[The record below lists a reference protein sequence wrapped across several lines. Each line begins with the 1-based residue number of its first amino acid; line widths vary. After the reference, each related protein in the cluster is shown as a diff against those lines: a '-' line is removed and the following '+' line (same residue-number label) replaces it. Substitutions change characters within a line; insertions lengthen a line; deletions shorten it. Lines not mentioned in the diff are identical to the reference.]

1 VKETYRTYRT
11 YSDDMDTLIK
21 DIRYG
26 VRMLLKN
33 PAFTLL
39 AIVTLALGIGANT
52 AIFSVVNAVLFRSL
66 PYVNADDLVSIFM
79 SSRGDEPE
87 SRIPFAPA
95 GFLNLRANSK
105 SFSDVAA
112 LSNKGWPV
120 NLTNAGEPERLQG
133 FQVSSNLFSL
143 LGINPEQGR
152 TFSPDEDRPGSNHV
166 VVLSNDFWQRRFG
179 SEANVVGSTLTL
191 NGESYTVIGVM
202 PPDFRFYAKT
212 DVWTP
217 LAFDPKE
224 ASESHSNYLEVIG
237 RLKPGLTI
245 QQAASETDQVTK
257 AFINDPRSVLRALLR
272 PPQDL
277 ITREVKPMLF
287 VLLSAV
293 GFVLL
298 IACVNMA
305 NLTLARGIVRRRELA
320 VRTALGA
327 TRFRVVRQ
335 LLIESALLALT
346 GGAVG
351 LLLANWVIRFLTSG
365 LPEYLSEANSHI
377 GSLKV
382 DATALAFTVGLSVL
396 TTILFALA
404 PAIQLSRFDL
414 NRELKEGGR
423 TSMSRS
429 RFRSA
434 LVVTEITLAMIT
446 LVGAGLMVKSL
457 WRLVHVNPGYEPHGV
472 LTAQIDPSREA
483 YKEDVALNAFYK
495 QLLERVKNLPGVT
508 QVGIINTLNASTNYS
523 IAEHPP
529 VPADRQESVQMN
541 QVSSDYFKAMGIPLR
556 RGRVFDDRDVNG
568 ATRVIVIDE
577 SLAHKEFPGEDP
589 IGKHLKFWK
598 QSWEI
603 VGVVGGARYWEL
615 NGEPVPHMYFSFQQ
629 VNWGSMQLVMRTEFN
644 DPMRLINP
652 VRGELAAIDKNQPI
666 HSFKTLESTVSRLVA
681 PQRFTTLLLASF
693 AGLSAL
699 LSAIGIY
706 GVISYSVSQ
715 GMRDIGVRMALGAE
729 RRHVLSL
736 ILKHGMALAVTG
748 IILGLVGS
756 YGLTRLMA
764 TLLFEVKPT
773 DKITYVSVSVGLI
786 LIALI
791 ACYIPARRAT
801 KIDPLV
807 ALKYE

>member
-1 VKETYRTYRT
+1 
-11 YSDDMDTLIK
+11 MMHTLTQ

-26 VRMLLKN
+26 IRMLLKS
-33 PAFTLL
+33 PAFTFL
-39 AIVTLALGIGANT
+39 AIITLALGIGANT

-66 PYVNADDLVSIFM
+66 PYADADQLVTIFM
-79 SSRGDEPE
+79 SPLGDEPE
-87 SRIPFAPA
+87 SRFPFPPAPY
-95 GFLNLRANSK
+95 LNLRANNQA
-105 SFSDVAA
+105 FSDVAA

-120 NLTNAGEPERLQG
+120 NLTNVGEPERLQG
-133 FQVSSNLFSL
+133 FQVSANLFSV
-143 LGINPEQGR
+143 LGVTPEWGR
-152 TFSPDEDRPGSNHV
+152 AFSPDEDQSGSNQV
-166 VVLSNDFWQRRFG
+166 VVLSNDFWQRRFAG
-179 SEANVVGSTLTL
+179 DRSVIGRTLTL
-191 NGESYTVIGVM
+191 NGTGYTVIGVM
-202 PPDFRFYAKT
+202 PANFRFYSKT

-224 ASESHSNYLEVIG
+224 ANERNARYLELIG
-237 RLKPGLTI
+237 RLKPGISI
-245 QQAASETDQVTK
+245 QQASSDADQITR
-257 AFINDPRSVLRALLR
+257 AFFNDPKLLLHVQLR
-272 PPQDL
+272 PPQEL
-277 ITREVKPMLF
+277 LAREVKPMLF
-287 VLLSAV
+287 VLLAAV

-305 NLTLARGIVRRRELA
+305 NLTLARGFVRRRELA
-320 VRTALGA
+320 VRAALGA

-335 LLIESALLALT
+335 LLIESALLALI

-365 LPEYLSEANSHI
+365 LPEYISDANAHV
-377 GSLKV
+377 GLLKI
-382 DATALAFTVGLSVL
+382 DLTALGFTVALSLV

-404 PAIQLSRFDL
+404 PALQLSRFDL

-423 TSMSRS
+423 ASSARN
-429 RFRSA
+429 RFRSV

-446 LVGAGLMVKSL
+446 LIGAGLMIKSL
-457 WRLVHVNPGYEPHGV
+457 WRLVHVNPGYEPRGV
-472 LTAQIDPSREA
+472 LTAQIDPSRDT
-483 YKEDVALNAFYK
+483 YKEDAMLNGFYK
-495 QLLERVKNLPGVT
+495 RLLENVGHIPGVT
-508 QVGIINTLNASTNYS
+508 DVGIINTLNASTNYS
-523 IAEHPP
+523 VAEHPAVP
-529 VPADRQESVQMN
+529 VERQELAQMN

-556 RGRVFDDRDVNG
+556 RGRVFDDRDGQG

-577 SLAHKEFPGEDP
+577 SFAHKEFNAEDP
-589 IGKHLKFWK
+589 IGKHLDFWK

-603 VGVVGGARYWEL
+603 VGVVGGARYWGL
-615 NGEPVPHMYFSFQQ
+615 SGQPVPHMYFSYQQ
-629 VNWGSMQLVMRTEFN
+629 VNWGSMQLVIRTQFS
-644 DPMRLINP
+644 DPMRLNNA

-666 HSFKTLESTVSRLVA
+666 HSFKTLESTVSALVA

-693 AGLSAL
+693 AGLAAL

-715 GMRDIGVRMALGAE
+715 SMRDIGVRIALGAE

-736 ILKHGMALAVTG
+736 VLKHGMLLAVTG

-756 YGLTRLMA
+756 YGLTRLMT
-764 TLLFEVKPT
+764 TLLFQVKPT
-773 DKITYVSVSVGLI
+773 DAVTYVSVAGGLI
-786 LIALI
+786 AIALV

>member
-1 VKETYRTYRT
+1 MIHTFTQ
-11 YSDDMDTLIK
+11 

-39 AIVTLALGIGANT
+39 AIITLALGIGANT

-66 PYVNADDLVSIFM
+66 PYVNADELVSVFM

-87 SRIPFAPA
+87 SRIPFPPA
-95 GFLNLRANSK
+95 GFLNLKANSK

-152 TFSPDEDRPGSNHV
+152 TFSPDEDRPGSNNV
-166 VVLSNDFWQRRFG
+166 VVLSNDFWQRGFG
-179 SEANVVGSTLTL
+179 SDASVVGRTLTL

-212 DVWTP
+212 DVWTT

-224 ASESHSNYLEVIG
+224 ASESHSNYLELIG
-237 RLKPGLTI
+237 RLKPGVTI
-245 QQAASETDQVTK
+245 QQASVETDQITQ
-257 AFINDPRSVLRALLR
+257 AFINDPRSVLRAHLR

-335 LLIESALLALT
+335 LLIESALLALS
-346 GGAVG
+346 GGLVG

-377 GSLKV
+377 GLLKV
-382 DATALAFTVGLSVL
+382 DATALAFTVGLSVV

-404 PAIQLSRFDL
+404 PAVQLSRFDL

-472 LTAQIDPSREA
+472 LTAQIDPSRES
-483 YKEDVALNAFYK
+483 YKEDLALNVFYK
-495 QLLERVKNLPGVT
+495 QLLERVQNLPGVT

-556 RGRVFDDRDVNG
+556 RGRAFDDRDVDG

-577 SLAHKEFPGEDP
+577 SLAHKEFPNEDP

-615 NGEPVPHMYFSFQQ
+615 NGAPVPHMYFSYQQ

-706 GVISYSVSQ
+706 GVMSYSVSQ
-715 GMRDIGVRMALGAE
+715 SVRDIGVRMALGAE

-736 ILKHGMALAVTG
+736 VLKHGMLLAAIG
-748 IILGLVGS
+748 IVLGLIGS
-756 YGLTRLMA
+756 YGLTKLMT

-773 DKITYVSVSVGLI
+773 DAVTYVSVAGGLI
-786 LIALI
+786 AIALV

>member
-1 VKETYRTYRT
+1 
-11 YSDDMDTLIK
+11 MIHTLTQ

-66 PYVNADDLVSIFM
+66 PYVNADELVTVFM

-152 TFSPDEDRPGSNHV
+152 TFAPDEDRPGSNHV

-179 SEANVVGSTLTL
+179 KDASVVGKTLTL

-202 PPDFRFYAKT
+202 PSDFSFYAKT

-224 ASESHSNYLEVIG
+224 ASERHSNYLELIG
-237 RLKPGLTI
+237 RFKPGVTI
-245 QQAASETDQVTK
+245 QQASVETDQITR
-257 AFINDPRSVLRALLR
+257 AFINDPRSVLRAHLR

-320 VRTALGA
+320 VRAALGA

-335 LLIESALLALT
+335 LLIESTLLALC
-346 GGAVG
+346 GGLVG

-365 LPEYLSEANSHI
+365 LPDYLSEANSHI
-377 GSLKV
+377 GLLKV
-382 DATALAFTVGLSVL
+382 DATALAFTVGLSVI

-423 TSMSRS
+423 TSISGS

-434 LVVTEITLAMIT
+434 LVVTEVTLAMIT

-457 WRLVHVNPGYEPHGV
+457 WRLVHVNPGYEPYGV
-472 LTAQIDPSREA
+472 LTAQIDPSRES

-495 QLLERVKNLPGVT
+495 QLLERVQNLPGVT
-508 QVGIINTLNASTNYS
+508 RVGIINTLNASTNYS
-523 IAEHPP
+523 VAEHPP
-529 VPADRQESVQMN
+529 VPTDRQESVQMN

-556 RGRVFDDRDVNG
+556 RGRVFDDRDVDG

-577 SLAHKEFPGEDP
+577 SLAHKEFPNDDP
-589 IGKHLKFWK
+589 IGKHLRFWQ

-615 NGEPVPHMYFSFQQ
+615 NGEPVPHMYFSYQQ
-629 VNWGSMQLVMRTEFN
+629 VNWGSMQLVIRTQFS
-644 DPMRLINP
+644 DPMRLMNP

-681 PQRFTTLLLASF
+681 PQRFTTILLAGF

-715 GMRDIGVRMALGAE
+715 SIRDIGLRMALGAE

-736 ILKHGMALAVTG
+736 VLKHGMVLAVTG
-748 IILGLVGS
+748 IVLGVVGS
-756 YGLTRLMA
+756 YGLTRLMT

-773 DKITYVSVSVGLI
+773 DKITYVSVAVGLI
-786 LIALI
+786 LVALI

-801 KIDPLV
+801 KVDPLV